1 MQKWNGVMQLENL
14 FANLLQEPLESIND
28 DTSPRNTKSW
38 DSLKHLELVMAVE
51 GAYSVQFTM
60 AEIVGLNSVG
70 RVRELLRMK
79 GVAA

>member
-1 MQKWNGVMQLENL
+1 MKLENL

-70 RVRELLRMK
+70 RVRELLKMK

>member
-1 MQKWNGVMQLENL
+1 MQKWDVFMKLENL

-70 RVRELLRMK
+70 RVRELLKMK